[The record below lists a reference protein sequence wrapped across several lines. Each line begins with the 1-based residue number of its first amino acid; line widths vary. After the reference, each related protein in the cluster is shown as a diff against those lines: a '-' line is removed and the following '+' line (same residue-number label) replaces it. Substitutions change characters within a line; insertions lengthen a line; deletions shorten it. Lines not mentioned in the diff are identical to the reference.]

1 MQSNIVK
8 VFKAQA
14 TNCGV
19 LKTHSIQIVEI
30 YVNPICLGM
39 GPTYLEETTWTST
52 YKRERAEKSV
62 RKCC

>member
-39 GPTYLEETTWTST
+39 GPTYLEETT
-52 YKRERAEKSV
+52 
-62 RKCC
+62 